1 MHGRGGPQ
9 QKQCM
14 RTTQAWSWKARAQR
28 NGVEEGSKPN
38 NSSKNTSEQPKT
50 MEFSAVRPTG
60 VIKGG
65 RIMKPRC
72 VTPVVNKAVAI
83 RISPRG
89 KKKRQR
95 RESLDKLIVEE
106 CYDKQQNVIPGPE
119 GSAQWNSN
127 GTSDKPNEEA
137 STEEMGNKSSEVSQ
151 EMPET

>member
-38 NSSKNTSEQPKT
+38 NSSENTSEQPKT

-65 RIMKPRC
+65 RIMKPRR

-106 CYDKQQNVIPGPE
+106 SYDKQ
-119 GSAQWNSN
+119 
-127 GTSDKPNEEA
+127 
-137 STEEMGNKSSEVSQ
+137 
-151 EMPET
+151 